1 MHNTIIII
9 YLKNDVPLITAVKKR
24 AGALIWR
31 RHTPWVSSL
40 IGIGVRLMID
50 IRIERGPAAEAYHPK
65 ADTQGAIP
73 EADPCP
79 QGGGGSHSCYSL

>member
-1 MHNTIIII
+1 M
-9 YLKNDVPLITAVKKR
+9 KKQ
-24 AGALIWR
+24 AGTLIWR
-31 RHTPWVSSL
+31 RRSLWVSSP

-73 EADPCP
+73 ETDPYP
-79 QGGGGSHSCYSL
+79 QGGGGSHSCCLL

>member
-1 MHNTIIII
+1 
-9 YLKNDVPLITAVKKR
+9 
-24 AGALIWR
+24 
-31 RHTPWVSSL
+31 
-40 IGIGVRLMID
+40 MID